1 LSIDW
6 LIGAST
12 VIQANYTLCAV
23 SNIKVMIEID
33 ASPERVWQIVEPVER
48 HVDWMHDAVAIR
60 FTSEQTRGV
69 GTAFLCDTKVGP
81 IRLTDKMEITQW
93 VPGSAMGVK
102 HVGIV
107 TGSGVFTLE
116 PLDNATR
123 TLFKWQ
129 EELIFP
135 WYLGGPIGAFIGGKI
150 VLKQIWKRNL
160 RGLAKLCKQ

>member
-1 LSIDW
+1 
-6 LIGAST
+6 
-12 VIQANYTLCAV
+12 
-23 SNIKVMIEID
+23 MIEID

-48 HVDWMHDAVAIR
+48 HIDWMHDAVAIR
-60 FTSEQTRGV
+60 FTSDQTRGV

-93 VPGSAMGVK
+93 VAGSAMGVK

-107 TGSGVFTLE
+107 TGSGVFTLV
-116 PLDNATR
+116 PLNNATQTR
-123 TLFKWQ
+123 FTWE

-160 RGLAKLCKQ
+160 RVLAKLCEK

>member
-1 LSIDW
+1 
-6 LIGAST
+6 
-12 VIQANYTLCAV
+12 
-23 SNIKVMIEID
+23 MIEID

-48 HVDWMHDAVAIR
+48 HIDWMHDAVAIR
-60 FTSEQTRGV
+60 FTSDQTRGV

-93 VPGSAMGVK
+93 VAGSAMGVK

-107 TGSGVFTLE
+107 TGSGVFTLA
-116 PLDNATR
+116 PLNNATQTR
-123 TLFKWQ
+123 FTWE

-150 VLKQIWKRNL
+150 VLKHIWKRNL
-160 RGLAKLCKQ
+160 RVLAKLCEK

>member
-1 LSIDW
+1 
-6 LIGAST
+6 
-12 VIQANYTLCAV
+12 
-23 SNIKVMIEID
+23 MIEID

-48 HVDWMHDAVAIR
+48 HIDWMHDAVAIR
-60 FTSEQTRGV
+60 FTSDQTRGV

-93 VPGSAMGVK
+93 VAGSAMGVK

-107 TGSGVFTLE
+107 TGNGVFTLA
-116 PLDNATR
+116 PLNNATQTR
-123 TLFKWQ
+123 FTWE

-160 RGLAKLCKQ
+160 RVLAKLCEK